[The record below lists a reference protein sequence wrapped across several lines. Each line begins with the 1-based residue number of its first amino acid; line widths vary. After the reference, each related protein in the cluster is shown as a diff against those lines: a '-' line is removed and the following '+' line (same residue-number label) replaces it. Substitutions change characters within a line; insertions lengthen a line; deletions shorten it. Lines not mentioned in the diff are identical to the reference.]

1 MEPDEVVR
9 RRLQAQML
17 REPRA
22 GSPGTALRRL
32 LAVQAQEFPYARWSL
47 AQRVSST
54 GRAAVTAADI
64 EQAVADGTVLRTHIL
79 RPTWHFVHREDLRWL
94 TALSAPRLHGLN
106 ALTYRRTGI
115 DAATASR
122 TAEVLAGAV
131 AGGNHLTREQLAEEL
146 RAAGFEASGLR
157 LAYIIMHAE
166 VSGILASGTP
176 VRSRGG
182 ALKQTYA
189 LFDERVPAGPQP
201 APDREEALAELAF
214 RYFTSR
220 GPATA
225 KDCAGWSGLTVTDVR
240 KGVRLAREARP
251 DALAAAMI
259 DGVEHYF
266 AAGGA
271 DPGIQA
277 GGTPAPGPR
286 IDLVQCYDEYIMG
299 YFATRHYMGGGAPA
313 FPFAGGPIHVVL
325 LDGRMAGSWRHRL
338 LTDRCELDIRLH
350 DPAAATTG
358 SPLAAAVQ
366 EAVDRYAA
374 FTGLPAVRVPS
385 GTKLEGH
392 T

>member
-9 RRLQAQML
+9 LRLQAQML
-17 REPRA
+17 REPRE

-115 DAATASR
+115 DAATAGR

-131 AGGNHLTREQLAEEL
+131 AGGHHLTRGQLAEEL

-157 LAYIIMHAE
+157 LAYIIMQAE
-166 VSGILASGTP
+166 VSGILASGAP
-176 VRSRGG
+176 VRSPGG

-220 GPATA
+220 GPAA
-225 KDCAGWSGLTVTDVR
+225 ALP
-240 KGVRLAREARP
+240 RP
-251 DALAAAMI
+251 R
-259 DGVEHYF
+259 
-266 AAGGA
+266 
-271 DPGIQA
+271 
-277 GGTPAPGPR
+277 T
-286 IDLVQCYDEYIMG
+286 
-299 YFATRHYMGGGAPA
+299 APA
-313 FPFAGGPIHVVL
+313 
-325 LDGRMAGSWRHRL
+325 GR
-338 LTDRCELDIRLH
+338 D
-350 DPAAATTG
+350 
-358 SPLAAAVQ
+358 
-366 EAVDRYAA
+366 
-374 FTGLPAVRVPS
+374 
-385 GTKLEGH
+385 
-392 T
+392 

>member
-1 MEPDEVVR
+1 MEPDAVVR
-9 RRLQAQML
+9 LRLQAQML

-22 GSPGTALRRL
+22 GSPEAALRRL

-47 AQRVSST
+47 AQRVSAT
-54 GRAAVTAADI
+54 GRAPVTAADI
-64 EQAVADGTVLRTHIL
+64 ELAVADGTILRTHIL
-79 RPTWHFVHREDLRWL
+79 RPTWHFVHRDDLRWL
-94 TALSAPRLHGLN
+94 SALSAPRLHQLN

-115 DAATASR
+115 DAATAKR
-122 TAEVLAGAV
+122 TSGVLADAV
-131 AGGNHLTREQLAEEL
+131 GGGNHLSRGQLAAKL
-146 RAAGFEASGLR
+146 HSAGIEASGLR
-157 LAYIIMHAE
+157 LAYLIMHAE
-166 VSGILASGTP
+166 VSGVLASGTP
-176 VRSRGG
+176 VRSRSG

-201 APDREEALAELAF
+201 APEQEEALAELAF

-240 KGVRLAREARP
+240 KGVQRARLARPE
-251 DALAAAMI
+251 ALAATVI

-266 AAGGA
+266 AAESAA
-271 DPGIQA
+271 DSGTQA
-277 GGTPAPGPR
+277 GGTPGPGPR

-299 YFATRHYMGGGAPA
+299 YFATRHYMGGAPA
-313 FPFAGGPIHVVL
+313 FPFAGEPIHVVL

-338 LTDRCELDIRLH
+338 LPDRCELDIRLH
-350 DPAAATTG
+350 GSAGETPG

-374 FTGLPAVRVPS
+374 FTALPVIRVPS